1 MAGKIIIIL
10 ILLAD
15 LSIYFYVPKGV
26 RKNSYNLKRWLP
38 GKGIAA
44 YYIWKN

>member
-1 MAGKIIIIL
+1 MCVKIIISIL
-10 ILLAD
+10 ILID
-15 LSIYFYVPKGV
+15 LLIYFYVPHGV
-26 RKNSYNLKRWLP
+26 RKSSYTLKRWLP